1 MNDVQASVQ
10 TISLDLERPL
20 VEDGRWGHNRWHPSI
35 PPIAVIA
42 PGQRVRADVRDGLDR
57 QITPCSTDE
66 DILVMDMGRGHPLT
80 GPFHVTGARPGDVLE
95 VEIHS
100 ITDHGF
106 GFTCV
111 RPGAGLLRD
120 YVTEPFLAKWNLHD
134 GYAHSA
140 QIPGVRI
147 PADPFLGVVGVAP
160 SAGMLRAYA
169 AREARLAESGGDVLA
184 PSGVSAVPG
193 DEWVAREGL
202 RTVPP
207 RETGGNMDA
216 KHLRTGSKLLLPV
229 QVEGALLSFGDTHY
243 AQGHGEVCSQAIEM
257 PATIEF
263 SCRIRSAGQDKRGGR
278 WKPTAPVIL
287 AAPPPGQPGS
297 RVVTTGL
304 PIDSS
309 GANRQMDINVAAL
322 NALLQMQDYL
332 VHELG
337 FTPHQAYVISS
348 VAVDLE
354 ILEIVNKPNVLVGA
368 SVDTAI
374 FVGAEPGDQVSA

>member
-1 MNDVQASVQ
+1 MSDVQTVVQ
-10 TISLDLERPL
+10 TVSLDLERPL

-35 PPIAVIA
+35 SPIAVIA
-42 PGQRVRADVRDGLDR
+42 PGERVRADVRDGLDR
-57 QITPCSTDE
+57 QITPRSTDD
-66 DILVMDMGRGHPLT
+66 DILVMDMMRGHPLT
-80 GPFHVTGARPGDVLE
+80 GP
-95 VEIHS
+95 
-100 ITDHGF
+100 
-106 GFTCV
+106 
-111 RPGAGLLRD
+111 
-120 YVTEPFLAKWNLHD
+120 KWNLHD

-160 SAGMLRAYA
+160 SADMLRAYA
-169 AREARLAESGGDVLA
+169 AREARLADSGGDVLA
-184 PSGVSAVPG
+184 PSGVSAVPR

-216 KHLRTGSKLLLPV
+216 KHLRTGSRLLLPV

-257 PATIEF
+257 PATIQF
-263 SCRIRSAGQDKRGGR
+263 SCRIRSARGDERG

-287 AAPPPGQPGS
+287 AAPPPRGPGS

-304 PIDSS
+304 PVDPS

-337 FTPHQAYVISS
+337 FTPQQAYVISS

-354 ILEIVNKPNVLVGA
+354 ILEVVNKPNVLVGA